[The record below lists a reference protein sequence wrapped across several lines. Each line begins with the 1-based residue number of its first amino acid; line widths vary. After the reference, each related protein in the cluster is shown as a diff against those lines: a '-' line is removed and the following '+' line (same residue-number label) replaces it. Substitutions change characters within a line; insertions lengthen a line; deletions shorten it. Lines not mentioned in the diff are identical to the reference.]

1 MEIFTIIG
9 WVGAVVYVM
18 AYLLLVIKK
27 ISSDGWLYH
36 LLNLLGA
43 ICLIVNGVVLADF
56 PNVTVNVIWAV
67 IAVFAI
73 FRIVLYLRK

>member
-9 WVGAVVYVM
+9 WIGAVVYVM
-18 AYLLLVIKK
+18 AYLLLVLKK

-36 LLNLLGA
+36 LLNFFGA
-43 ICLIVNGVVLADF
+43 VCLIINGMVLADF
-56 PNVTVNVIWAV
+56 PNVAVNAIWAA

-73 FRIVLYLRK
+73 VRLAFFFRG